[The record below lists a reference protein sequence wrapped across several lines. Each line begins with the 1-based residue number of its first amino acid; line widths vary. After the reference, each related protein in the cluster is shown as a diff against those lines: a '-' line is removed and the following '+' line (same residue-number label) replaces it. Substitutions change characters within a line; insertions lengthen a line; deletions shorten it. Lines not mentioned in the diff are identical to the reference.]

1 QSVILSGE
9 GVVTQRLGPILTL
22 TPTQD
27 HLVVWGPTEASV
39 IARDGAVI
47 SRWDLPALTLSQQ
60 DRPAVPVSQGVLLFS
75 NDWTFQARED
85 AS

>member
-1 QSVILSGE
+1 
-9 GVVTQRLGPILTL
+9 
-22 TPTQD
+22 
-27 HLVVWGPTEASV
+27 V
-39 IARDGAVI
+39 IAKDGAII

-60 DRPAVPVSQGVLLFS
+60 DRPAVALSQGVLLFS